1 MLMFV
6 GRLKELEV
14 LDTMW
19 EQSTFQMMVLFGRRR
34 VGKTAL
40 LDEFSKDKNTLYFTA
55 RQQTTQNNLR
65 DFSHAIQRFF
75 HLPEGIFSFNT
86 WQDAFDFIIEQ
97 IKNRAERFLLVF
109 DEFPY
114 AAMADSSLPSIT
126 GSPTRT
132 P

>member
-1 MLMFV
+1 MFV
-6 GRLKELEV
+6 GRLKELEA
-14 LDTMW
+14 LNTMW
-19 EQSTFQMMVLFGRRR
+19 EQTTFQMMVLLGRRR

-75 HLPEGIFSFNT
+75 HLPEGMFTFGT

-97 IKNRAERFLLVF
+97 TKNQTKRFLLVF

-114 AAMADSSLPSIT
+114 AAMADPHCHPCCR
-126 GSPTRT
+126 SP
-132 P
+132 